1 MKTVCLSFENL
12 YKENGAYTKYG
23 HYIDFYSDSD
33 TCTEYYDL
41 KTKGFN
47 LCACDGEMFDLVEI
61 DENND
66 RVKLINHEGENDM
79 IVLLSIEEYEIC
91 RF

>member
-1 MKTVCLSFENL
+1 METVCLSFENL

-23 HYIDFYSDSD
+23 HYIDFYSDGD
-33 TCTEYYDL
+33 TGTEYYDL

-61 DENND
+61 DKNN
-66 RVKLINHEGENDM
+66 VELIKNRIKNV
-79 IVLLSIEEYEIC
+79 IN
-91 RF
+91 